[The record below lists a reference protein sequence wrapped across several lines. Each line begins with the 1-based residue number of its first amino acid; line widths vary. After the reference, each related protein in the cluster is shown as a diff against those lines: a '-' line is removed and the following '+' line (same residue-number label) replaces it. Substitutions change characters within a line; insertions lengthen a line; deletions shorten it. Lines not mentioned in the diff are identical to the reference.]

1 MITYSGPPA
10 PDPGPRTEWVL
21 SEREVIRLL
30 DLAPKQVRQLK
41 RLDLLRQDRKQV
53 RFRELVGLRVAKG
66 LLDAE
71 ISVRK
76 IRRLLHDLERLLPES
91 TSPLAELRVVVQGKE
106 ILVESGTALL
116 EPGTGQAVLAF
127 DVGELVRTA
136 KASAS
141 RGLIRPLVPRASEAD
156 FWFEQAG
163 KLEDDAATCEE
174 AVTAYERALE
184 IEPHYAAAW
193 NNLGLLR
200 HRMAQYDGA
209 TECYR
214 RAFEEDPTLAQAVY
228 NLGVIAE
235 DIGDSLSAVFYYRKA
250 LEIDP
255 DYADAHFN
263 LASALEREGRRD
275 EAKVHWREYVRLDPH
290 SHWATIAN
298 RHLKEIEKR

>member
-1 MITYSGPPA
+1 VK
-10 PDPGPRTEWVL
+10 DRVL
-21 SEREVIRLL
+21 SEQEVVRLL

-41 RLDLLRQDRKQV
+41 RLGLLRQDRKPV
-53 RFRELVGLRVAKG
+53 SFRELVGLRVAKG

-71 ISVRK
+71 ISVRR

-91 TSPLAELRVVVQGKE
+91 ASPLAELRVVVQGKE
-106 ILVESGTALL
+106 ILVKSDATLL

-127 DVGELVRTA
+127 DLGELVQTA

-141 RGLIRPLVPRASEAD
+141 RGLIRPLIPRASEAD

-163 KLEDDAATCEE
+163 KLEDDPDSWEE

-209 TECYR
+209 NECYR
-214 RAFEEDPTLAQAVY
+214 RAFEEDPSLAQAVY
-228 NLGVIAE
+228 NLGVVAE
-235 DIGDSLSAVFYYRKA
+235 DLGDSLSAIFYYRKA

-275 EAKVHWREYVRLDPH
+275 EGKVHWREYVRLDPK
-290 SHWATIAN
+290 SHWAKIAR
-298 RHLKEIEKR
+298 RHLNELEKR